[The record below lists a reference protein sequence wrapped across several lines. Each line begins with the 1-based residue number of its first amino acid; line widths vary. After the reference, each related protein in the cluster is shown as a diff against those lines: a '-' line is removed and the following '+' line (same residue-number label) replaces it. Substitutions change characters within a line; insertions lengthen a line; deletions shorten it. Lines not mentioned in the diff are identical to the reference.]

1 MELGDIIKWVDDLGA
16 ELANACFIFNFVD
29 EAKQEIMEI
38 PIKYEPEYPKYT
50 YALIDHIL
58 HLDIENKKAL
68 FKRLFR
74 NSDHLFQ
81 ICINL
86 RKEKGNCRWLS
97 EMEVPVITLD
107 ERLVDES
114 YTIPLY
120 EWKCYQIQY
129 ELFEFYKEAITLCK
143 ENELNPNDFI
153 IPEANEVVE
162 DMGWHSHMT
171 IIEKLYV
178 EKLLPPTKWQDYIIG
193 DNKEKW
199 VNLITREI
207 GTSERNGKL
216 MASIILALQKDGSI
230 KHFRRGKLYKA
241 LRVDF
246 PNLNSDES
254 INKYLNAN
262 SANSIVTPITED
274 EKEDIIK
281 KVGCY

>member
-1 MELGDIIKWVDDLGA
+1 MELGDIIKWVDDLTG
-16 ELANACFIFNFVD
+16 ELSNACIIVNFAD
-29 EAKQEIMEI
+29 EAKEEIMEI
-38 PIKYEPEYPKYT
+38 PIKYEPEFPKYT
-50 YALIDHIL
+50 YALIGHIL

-74 NSDHLFQ
+74 ESYHFFS
-81 ICINL
+81 ICVNL
-86 RKEKGNCRWLS
+86 RKEKGNCRWLFAMS
-97 EMEVPVITLD
+97 VPVITLD

-129 ELFEFYKEAITLCK
+129 ELFEFYQETIILCQ
-143 ENELNPNDFI
+143 ENELNPKDFI

-162 DMGWHSHMT
+162 DMSLYK
-171 IIEKLYV
+171 KLDA
-178 EKLLPPTKWQDYIIG
+178 EKLLPPTEWQDYIIG

-199 VNLITREI
+199 VNLINQEI
-207 GTSERNGKL
+207 GASDRNGKL

-230 KHFRRGKLYKA
+230 KHFTKSKFYKA

-254 INKYLNAN
+254 INKYLNADSTN
-262 SANSIVTPITED
+262 SFVTPISED
-274 EKEDIIK
+274 EKDDIIK
-281 KVGCY
+281 RLSCY